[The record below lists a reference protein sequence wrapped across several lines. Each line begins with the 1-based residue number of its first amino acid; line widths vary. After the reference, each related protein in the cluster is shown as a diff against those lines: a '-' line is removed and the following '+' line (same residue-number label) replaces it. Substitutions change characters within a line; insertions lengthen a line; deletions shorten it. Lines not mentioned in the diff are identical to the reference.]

1 MGYGTASI
9 VRAAACDARASA
21 LAQHRRTRLSRI
33 NTLVAAATLALAAA
47 LAVAWLGSAF
57 INAASMLRASAP
69 VALETVALAR
79 PHARLLSE
87 ANVSAERLGLIEL
100 GYAEYLT
107 FDAQP
112 GDDIA
117 SAPAPAKFTLA
128 SVEPE
133 AQIVTAS
140 LAPIMP
146 PLVKRPRA
154 VDILKEPVALP
165 EIGSHTAIYDIAAH
179 VVYLPNGE
187 KLEAHS
193 GVGRK
198 LDDPRFVSVRMEGP
212 TPPHLYE
219 LKLREEPFH
228 GVRAL
233 RLNPVGD
240 GNMFGRDGIL
250 AHSYMLGSN
259 GQSNGCVSF
268 ANYPAFLH
276 AFMSG
281 EIDHLVVVPHLDG
294 DPKRF
299 ARSHREDLG
308 QYAF

>member
-1 MGYGTASI
+1 MG
-9 VRAAACDARASA
+9 AA
-21 LAQHRRTRLSRI
+21 
-33 NTLVAAATLALAAA
+33 AAA
-47 LAVAWLGSAF
+47 LAVAWLLSAF
-57 INAASMLRASAP
+57 LSAASMLRASAP

-79 PHARLLSE
+79 PHATLISA
-87 ANVSAERLGLIEL
+87 ANVSEERLGLIEL

-107 FDAQP
+107 FDAQET
-112 GDDIA
+112 DEIA
-117 SAPAPAKFTLA
+117 SASPPPAAFTLA
-128 SVEPE
+128 SIEAEPR
-133 AQIVTAS
+133 IVTAS

-146 PLVKRPRA
+146 PAEKRPRA
-154 VDILKEPVALP
+154 IDSPKPSVALP
-165 EIGSHTAIYDIAAH
+165 EIGSRTAVYDIAAH
-179 VVYLPNGE
+179 MVYLPNGE

-193 GVGRK
+193 GLGRK
-198 LDDPRFVSVRMEGP
+198 ADDPRFVNVRMEGP
-212 TPPHLYE
+212 TPPNLYE

-233 RLNPVGD
+233 RLHPVGD

-268 ANYPAFLH
+268 ANYQAFLH
-276 AFMSG
+276 AFLSG
-281 EIDHLVVVPHLDG
+281 EVDHLVVVPHLDG

-299 ARSHREDLG
+299 ARSHREDTS